1 MTSLI
6 VRLYASA
13 KAAQDVARQLK
24 AAGFADSAIT
34 LVTAKPPAPE
44 GTEATEPARLP
55 DRERF
60 GALGDFYAERLASGR
75 SLVAVK
81 AEFGEGAAATR
92 ILEAGK
98 PVDRE
103 VPKVEKREEA
113 SYSDGTPL
121 SRALGM
127 NVLSGEAAP
136 LSKALGWATSTAK
149 RHFLAG
155 ELSSEAA
162 PLSRSIG
169 LPTLTER
176 RHFLVKELTDSPAPL
191 SSGVGMRVLSDEA
204 APLSTKL
211 GLGLLKNDP
220 TPLSSR
226 LGLRVLTEK
235 Q

>member
-13 KAAQDVARQLK
+13 KAAQDVGRQLK

-34 LVTAKPPAPE
+34 VVTATPPAPDS
-44 GTEATEPARLP
+44 TEPTVPARLP

-60 GALGDFYAERLASGR
+60 GALGDFYAERVASGR

-81 AEFGEGAAATR
+81 TEFGEGAAATR

-103 VPKVEKREEA
+103 VPKVEKREE

-127 NVLSGEAAP
+127 RVLSDEAAP

-149 RHFLAG
+149 RHFLTG

-162 PLSRSIG
+162 PFSRSIG
-169 LPTLTER
+169 MATKTER
-176 RHFLVKELTDSPAPL
+176 RHFMVSELSDSPAPL
-191 SSGVGMRVLSDEA
+191 SSGIGMKVLSDGA
-204 APLSTKL
+204 APLSSGL
-211 GLGLLKNDP
+211 GLGLLKSNP
-220 TPLSSR
+220 TPLSSL